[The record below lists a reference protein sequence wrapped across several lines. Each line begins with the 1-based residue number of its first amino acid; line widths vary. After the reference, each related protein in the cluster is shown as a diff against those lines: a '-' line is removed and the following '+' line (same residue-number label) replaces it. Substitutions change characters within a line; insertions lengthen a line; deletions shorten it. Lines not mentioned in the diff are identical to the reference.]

1 VSLVFTLFPGDAT
14 ENDFSLRAVLEE
26 GREEEGY
33 ETIHKLGQVHSVS
46 LGSIK
51 H

>member
-1 VSLVFTLFPGDAT
+1 MLELECVPGLTLFPGDAT

-33 ETIHKLGQVHSVS
+33 CITGK
-46 LGSIK
+46 SIR
-51 H
+51 